1 MSKKFGIIVT
11 VIALIA
17 VCMSAVTLVL
27 TLQPKSADA
36 QDKKDAQYVMYLGT
50 NDKDT
55 NEPVFNAEQAR
66 AKAEDILIKHFGG
79 YTIQDAHGG
88 WESDGKRYQEYT
100 IVIHL
105 SDTTLDK
112 VHAAADE
119 MLGTF
124 RQSSV
129 LIQENETKTE
139 FYSGTEQK

>member
-1 MSKKFGIIVT
+1 MSKKFSIIIT
-11 VIALIA
+11 IIAA
-17 VCMSAVTLVL
+17 VALCLSAVTLVL
-27 TLQPKSADA
+27 TLQKN
-36 QDKKDAQYVMYLGT
+36 QNVQEKDDTQYVMYLGT

-55 NEPVFNAEQAR
+55 NEPVFNADKAR
-66 AKAEDILIKHFGG
+66 TKAEDILIKHFGG

-100 IVIHL
+100 IVMYL

-119 MLGTF
+119 MLDTF

-129 LIQENETKTE
+129 LIQQNKTITE
-139 FYSGTEQK
+139 FYSGENQ